1 MPASRAGHSGTIDS
15 IPSMSRGLQPSY
27 HTYGGSARDYLQ
39 LNLVVLAWG
48 FTAILGKLIVISAL
62 EVTVWRTALA
72 VGGLAII
79 ALVRGIP
86 LGVPPRTALVFL
98 GTGALVGWHWVLF
111 FLSARLSTASV
122 CLAALPTGMLWCS
135 LIEPLMNGTRRWSR
149 AELLSGVAM
158 VGAVWIIYRFEF
170 THWLGFTVGL
180 ASAFFAAL
188 FGVMNKHLTV
198 RHPPVILCGYQM
210 IGACVSCASLLPFS
224 GIHKSSLPST
234 QDFLWLLVLSQVCT
248 VGAYIGYLDV
258 LRRVSVFTVNVVY
271 NLEPVYGII
280 LAALIFGEKERMSSG
295 FYLGASII
303 VGAVIALP
311 VLNHFV
317 ENGRAVREEPP
328 PTSGLP

>member
-1 MPASRAGHSGTIDS
+1 
-15 IPSMSRGLQPSY
+15 MSRSPQSSD
-27 HTYGGSARDYLQ
+27 HVHGGSARDYLQ
-39 LNLVVLAWG
+39 LNVVVLAWG
-48 FTAILGKLIVISAL
+48 FTAILGKLIVIPAL
-62 EVTVWRTALA
+62 QVTVWRTALA
-72 VGGLAII
+72 AMGLAMI
-79 ALVRGIP
+79 ALARGIP
-86 LGVPPRTALVFL
+86 LRVPPRSAIVFL
-98 GTGALVGWHWVLF
+98 GTGALVGWHWALF

-149 AELLSGVAM
+149 AELFTGVAM

-188 FGVMNKHLTV
+188 FGVINKHLTA
-198 RHPPVILCGYQM
+198 HHSPVILCGYQM
-210 IGACVSCASLLPFS
+210 TGACAACLVLLPLF
-224 GIHKSSLPST
+224 GAPAVSLPST
-234 QDFLWLLVLSQVCT
+234 SDLLWLLVLSQVCT

-271 NLEPVYGII
+271 NLEPVYGIL
-280 LAALIFGEKERMSSG
+280 LAALIFGEKERMSGG

-303 VGAVIALP
+303 VASVVALP
-311 VLNHFV
+311 VMNHFMASR
-317 ENGRAVREEPP
+317 RAVPEDLP